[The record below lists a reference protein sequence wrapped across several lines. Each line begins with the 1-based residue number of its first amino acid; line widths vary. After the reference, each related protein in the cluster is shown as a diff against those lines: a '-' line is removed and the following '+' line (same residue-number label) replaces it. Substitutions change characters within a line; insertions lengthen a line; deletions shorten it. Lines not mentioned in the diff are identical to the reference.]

1 MPTTNVFGVPHYYEL
16 IAGQAAMPLVFIHGW
31 LLSHKHWQPLVSQLS
46 PHCPCL
52 VYDLRGF
59 GQSQEKLDQFLPGL
73 PLAAQALKSST
84 SPYGLAAYARD
95 LAAMLRQLELGPVWL
110 VGHSLGG
117 SIALWAA
124 YCYPEQVKG
133 VICLN
138 AGGGIY
144 LEREFKQFRR
154 VGQQIV
160 RWRSPWWRHLPLLSF
175 ALTRATVAQPLAY
188 RWGHQRL
195 KDLLDAHPEAALGS
209 LLESTTETE
218 VHLLPRLVTSLQQPV
233 YFLAGGQDPVM
244 EPKFVNH
251 LAGYLP
257 TACTGQDAVIEL
269 ANCGHMAMLEQPQ
282 VVAKTILDLIKPE

>member
-1 MPTTNVFGVPHYYEL
+1 MPTTTVFGVPHYYEL
-16 IAGQAAMPLVFIHGW
+16 IAGQAAVPLVYIHGW
-31 LLSHKHWQPLVSQLS
+31 LLSHIYWQPVVKQLS
-46 PHCPCL
+46 AYCPCL

-59 GQSQEKLDQFLPGL
+59 GRSREGLDQFLPGL

-144 LEREFKQFRR
+144 LEREFKQFRQ
-154 VGQQIV
+154 VGQQIL
-160 RWRSPWWRHLPLLSF
+160 RWRSPWLRYVPLLSL
-175 ALTRATVAQPLAY
+175 ALTRAAVARPLAY

-195 KDLLDAHPEAALGS
+195 KDLLEAHSDAALGA
-209 LLESTTETE
+209 LLESTTEAE
-218 VHLLPRLVTSLQQPV
+218 VHLLPRLVASLKPPV
-233 YFLAGGQDPVM
+233 YFLAGCQDPVM

-257 TACTGQDAVIEL
+257 SARIGQEAVIEL

-282 VVAKTILDLIKPE
+282 VVAKTISELVQR

>member
-1 MPTTNVFGVPHYYEL
+1 MPTTTVFGVPHYYEF
-16 IAGQAAMPLVFIHGW
+16 IADQAAVPLVFVHGW
-31 LLSHKHWQPLVSQLS
+31 LLSHKYWQPVISQLR

-59 GQSQEKLDQFLPGL
+59 GQSRDGLAHFLPGL
-73 PLAAQALKSST
+73 PLAAQALKSSL

-95 LAAMLRQLELGPVWL
+95 LAAMLRQLDLGPVWL

-144 LEREFKQFRR
+144 IQREFQQFRQ

-160 RWRSPWWRHLPLLSF
+160 RWRAAWLRYVPLLSL

-188 RWGHQRL
+188 HWGQQRL
-195 KDLLDAHPEAALGS
+195 RDLLEAHPDAALGA
-209 LLESTTETE
+209 LLESTTEHE
-218 VHLLPRLVTSLQQPV
+218 VHLLPRVVASLEQPV
-233 YFLAGGQDPVM
+233 YFLAGRQDPVM

-257 TACTGQDAVIEL
+257 ATSTGQDTVIEL

-282 VVAKTILDLIKPE
+282 VVAKTILDLVQPE